1 MLPTFVVYNRNNMT
15 VNGETRKAKHT
26 RFNMIFNERAA
37 IVYNFSPRYFAGIT
51 LAMNNSVFDNDDVV
65 VNQNKWRLRASIG
78 LRL

>member
-15 VNGETRKAKHT
+15 VNGEKRKAKHT